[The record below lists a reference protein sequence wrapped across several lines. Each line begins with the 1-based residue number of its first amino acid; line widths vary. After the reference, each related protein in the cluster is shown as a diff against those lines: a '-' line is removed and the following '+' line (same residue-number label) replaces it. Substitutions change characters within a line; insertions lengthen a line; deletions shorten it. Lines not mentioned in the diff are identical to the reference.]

1 MQSLLV
7 AAHRWLGLA
16 SAVFLL
22 VAGLTGAII
31 SWDHELDEWLNPHL
45 HKTGSHTAPPRAP
58 LELVKLVETADP
70 RVRVSMF
77 PLHYEAGHAAV
88 LWVDAKLNPATGR
101 RYETGYNQVF
111 VDPSSGGILGT
122 REWGKPALDR
132 EHLLSFIYKLH
143 YSLQLPEWGGID
155 RWGIW
160 LMGIVAL
167 SWLFNLCIG
176 LLITLPKTGTGTV
189 ADVRNSSQGRVL
201 SRLRQWK
208 AAWLIQRRFGTF
220 RFTFDL
226 HRAGG
231 LWFLGLLLIL
241 AFTSFSLNLYRE
253 AFYPLMSLVSEVTPS
268 PFATRSPN
276 PPQLPIEPG
285 VSWQQLLDA
294 SRDIARQRGWQE
306 PVGSVYYSDSYGI
319 HGVRFHQAGD
329 DHGRGGI
336 GVKTLYF
343 DGSNGRL
350 AGEVV
355 PWRGTLADIFVQL
368 QFPLHSGRILGLP
381 GRILVSVT
389 GLVIAMLSLTGI
401 IIWWKKHRTSRMM
414 PHAGSQAGQ
423 P

>member
-7 AAHRWLGLA
+7 TLHRWLGLA

-22 VAGLTGAII
+22 IAGLTGAII

-45 HKTGSHTAPPRAP
+45 HKTTHQAAATRAP
-58 LELVKLVETADP
+58 LDLVTIVEKADP

-77 PLHYEAGHAAV
+77 PLHYEAGHAAI
-88 LWVDAKLNPATGR
+88 LWIDAKLDPTSGR
-101 RYETGYNQVF
+101 RHEPGYNQVF
-111 VDPSSGGILGT
+111 VDPSNGAILGT
-122 REWGKPALDR
+122 RQWGKPALDR
-132 EHLLSFIYKLH
+132 EHLLSFLYKLH

-176 LLITLPKTGTGTV
+176 LLTTLPKIGPGSAPYST
-189 ADVRNSSQGRVL
+189 RNPLNRLL
-201 SRLRQWK
+201 SRLRHWK
-208 AAWLIQRRFGTF
+208 SAWLIQRRIGTF

-226 HRAGG
+226 HRAAG
-231 LWFLGLLLIL
+231 LWFLAVLLIL

-285 VSWQQLLDA
+285 ISWQQLLEK
-294 SRDIARQRGWQE
+294 SREQAVQRGWQE
-306 PVGSVYYSDSYGI
+306 PVGSVYYSDTFGI
-319 HGVRFHQAGD
+319 HGVRFHQAGEE
-329 DHGRGGI
+329 HGRGGK

-343 DGSNGRL
+343 DGLNGQL

-381 GRILVSVT
+381 GRILVSAA
-389 GLVIAMLSLTGI
+389 GLVIAILSITGI
-401 IIWWKKHRTSRMM
+401 AIWWKKLRISRLVTR
-414 PHAGSQAGQ
+414 SDNQAGR

>member
-1 MQSLLV
+1 
-7 AAHRWLGLA
+7 
-16 SAVFLL
+16 
-22 VAGLTGAII
+22 
-31 SWDHELDEWLNPHL
+31 
-45 HKTGSHTAPPRAP
+45 
-58 LELVKLVETADP
+58 
-70 RVRVSMF
+70 
-77 PLHYEAGHAAV
+77 
-88 LWVDAKLNPATGR
+88 
-101 RYETGYNQVF
+101 
-111 VDPSSGGILGT
+111 
-122 REWGKPALDR
+122 
-132 EHLLSFIYKLH
+132 
-143 YSLQLPEWGGID
+143 
-155 RWGIW
+155 
-160 LMGIVAL
+160 MGIVAL